1 MTASAKTLTSF
12 LWGKGPGLLVLAAL
26 AAIGYWGHR
35 TGWKAPK
42 LAALLAGQTA
52 DAQKDDAGDGDAD
65 AGSAVKVIAPDK
77 TDTAPDVYALDRTI
91 LRFASADD
99 IEKAGI
105 QKDRAQE
112 KPLAAYVSAPGEIG
126 YDQTRVSRLS
136 VPVSG
141 KAWRVDREIGDR
153 VKKDDVLALVES
165 PKVGEAKA
173 EFLQSLAQL
182 HLKMVAL
189 KSLQTAGGAVAERQI
204 DEAQADRQAA
214 RARMFNSEQ
223 ALANLGLPLNM
234 KELSQLDEEQ
244 MTARV
249 RFLGLPESVIRTL
262 DPGKTT
268 ANLIPIL
275 SPLDGV
281 VTERQVVPGE
291 VVDSTKSLFVVADM
305 SRVWITM
312 DVGQEDSHGVALDQP
327 VTFYPDGHAGEELR
341 GKITW
346 LSTTVDEKTR
356 TMPVRAAVDNP
367 GEHFRAHTFGTA
379 RITTRDQ
386 PNALMVPS
394 EAVQRDGRFYF
405 VFVKVGDTDFQVRQV
420 QYGMRGSKHTE
431 VRAGLRP
438 GEEVVTKG
446 SHVLKSELL
455 RGQLGD
461 ND

>member
-1 MTASAKTLTSF
+1 MADPAKKLAAF
-12 LWGKGPGLLVLAAL
+12 LWAKGPGFLVLLAL
-26 AAIGYWGHR
+26 GAILFWGHR
-35 TGWKAPK
+35 TGWKGPK
-42 LAALLAGQTA
+42 LAALLAGQSTDGQTDDTGEGGA
-52 DAQKDDAGDGDAD
+52 DEPAGI
-65 AGSAVKVIAPDK
+65 KVIRPEK
-77 TDTAPDVYALDRTI
+77 TDTSPESYAFDKTI
-91 LRFASADD
+91 LRFAAADD
-99 IEKAGI
+99 IDKVGI
-105 QKDRAQE
+105 QSEGAKEQ
-112 KPLAAYVSAPGEIG
+112 PLAAHITAPGEIG

-141 KAWRVDREIGDR
+141 KAWRVDKEIGDR

-204 DEAQADRQAA
+204 DEAQAERQAA

-249 RFLGLPESVIRTL
+249 RFLGLPDSVIRTL
-262 DPGKTT
+262 DPSKTT
-268 ANLIPIL
+268 ANLIPIIA
-275 SPLDGV
+275 PREGV
-281 VTERQVVPGE
+281 VTERQVELGE
-291 VVDSTKSLFVVADM
+291 VVDSTKSLFVVADL
-305 SRVWITM
+305 SRVWITL

-327 VTFYPDGHAGEELR
+327 VTFYPDGHPGEELR
-341 GKITW
+341 GKVTW

-379 RITTRDQ
+379 RVTTRDQ

-405 VFVKVGDTDFQVRQV
+405 VFVKVGGTDFQVRQI

>member
-1 MTASAKTLTSF
+1 MTVPSKSLAAL
-12 LWGKGPGLLVLAAL
+12 LWTKGPGLLVLVAL
-26 AAIGYWGHR
+26 GAILLWGHR

-42 LAALLAGQTA
+42 LAALLGGQSA
-52 DAQKDDAGDGDAD
+52 DAPKDDSGDNDAD
-65 AGSAVKVIAPDK
+65 AAPAVKVIRPEK
-77 TDTAPDVYALDRTI
+77 TNTAPDAYASDKTV
-91 LRFASADD
+91 LRFAAADD
-99 IEKAGI
+99 IEKVGI
-105 QKDRAQE
+105 ETDGAKEQ
-112 KPLAAYVSAPGEIG
+112 PLAAHINAPGEIG

-189 KSLQTAGGAVAERQI
+189 KSLQTAGGAVAERQL
-204 DEAQADRQAA
+204 DEAQAERQAA
-214 RARMFNSEQ
+214 RARMFSSEQ

-244 MTARV
+244 MTARI
-249 RFLGLPESVIRTL
+249 RFLGLPDSVIRTL
-262 DPGKTT
+262 DPAKTT
-268 ANLIPIL
+268 ANLIPVI
-275 SPLDGV
+275 SPRDGV
-281 VTERQVVPGE
+281 VTERQVELGE
-291 VVDSTKSLFVVADM
+291 VVDSTKSLFVVADL

-312 DVGQEDSHGVALDQP
+312 DVGQEDSHGVALDQA
-327 VTFYPDGHAGEELR
+327 VTFLPDGHPGEELK
-341 GKITW
+341 GKVTW
-346 LSTTVDEKTR
+346 MSTTVDEKTR

-386 PNALMVPS
+386 PDALMVPS

-405 VFVKVGDTDFQVRQV
+405 VFVKVADNDFQVRQV

-438 GEEVVTKG
+438 GEQVVTKG